1 MTNLDSI
8 FKSRDITSLTKLC
21 LVKTMVF
28 PVVMYGCVSWTIKKA
43 EPLKNWYFWTVVCWR
58 RLSSPLD
65 CKVVK
70 PVNPKGNQS
79 CIFIRKTNAETE
91 APIFNHWY
99 EEPTHWKRPWCWARF
114 KAGEGDDRGRDGWR
128 EFLIQWTWVGASSGK
143 WWRTVKPG
151 TLQSIGAQIVTWLSD
166 WTATE
171 AGPEQRSNSM
181 WFILE
186 GSEMLAGQWHRD
198 TGGGRQ
204 RGVWYILSNHRE
216 QPEYHSSRNTWEV
229 VNNACPRN
237 IPAKAWG
244 GWATY
249 PTPSSYW
256 LGPPSSVA

>member
-79 CIFIRKTNAETE
+79 CIFIRKTDAETE

-128 EFLIQWTWVGASSGK
+128 EVLIQWTWV
-143 WWRTVKPG
+143 WP
-151 TLQSIGAQIVTWLSD
+151 
-166 WTATE
+166 
-171 AGPEQRSNSM
+171 
-181 WFILE
+181 
-186 GSEMLAGQWHRD
+186 
-198 TGGGRQ
+198 
-204 RGVWYILSNHRE
+204 
-216 QPEYHSSRNTWEV
+216 SSRNLWWSGKPDMLQSMGLQRVGHNWMTELSWSIILVPGSEEAL
-229 VNNACPRN
+229 NKR
-237 IPAKAWG
+237 KQFFLG
-244 GWATY
+244 GSTKLLSLER
-249 PTPSSYW
+249 TSSPSLS
-256 LGPPSSVA
+256 PPSSLWGISVVIGCWGLASICREIYFFLKGLWGGGERHLLVI